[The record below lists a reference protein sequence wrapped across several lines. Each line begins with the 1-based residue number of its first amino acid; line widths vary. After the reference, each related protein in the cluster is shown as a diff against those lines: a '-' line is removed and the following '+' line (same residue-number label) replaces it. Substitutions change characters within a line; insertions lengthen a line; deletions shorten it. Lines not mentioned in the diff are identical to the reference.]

1 MKKNKFPLTN
11 IGTVSLLMIFIVLCM
26 VTFAALSLSSAAS
39 DARSGQRIAE
49 HSQDYYAAS
58 NEAEEVLASLD
69 DVFAKAYAQA
79 RTTED
84 YYQLILE
91 ALPSEVQPE
100 QEGEAGSSD
109 KTFSDGRTLIVSY
122 QIEINDSQALKVRV
136 GVFPLEELAKEDSA
150 SFYKILAWQKV
161 ITKTWEGDNSIQLI
175 Q

>member
-39 DARSGQRIAE
+39 DARSGQKIAK
-49 HSQDYYAAS
+49 HSRDYYAAS

-69 DVFAKAYAQA
+69 DIFAQMYTQA
-79 RTTED
+79 DTTEE
-84 YYQLILE
+84 YYQLITE
-91 ALPSEVQPE
+91 ALPSDVQPE
-100 QEGEAGSSD
+100 PEEELSGDVLADSP
-109 KTFSDGRTLIVSY
+109 TLTLSY
-122 QIEINDSQALKVRV
+122 QIEINDSQALLVRV
-136 GVFPLEELAKEDSA
+136 GVVPLEELAKKDSP
-150 SFYKILAWQKV
+150 SFYRILSWQKV

>member
-49 HSQDYYAAS
+49 HSRAYYEAS
-58 NEAEEVLASLD
+58 NEAEEMLAVLD
-69 DVFAKAYAQA
+69 DIFAKAYSQA
-79 RTTED
+79 AATEE
-84 YYQLILE
+84 YYRLITD
-91 ALPSEVQPE
+91 ALPSEVSLE
-100 QEGEAGSSD
+100 EASSD
-109 KTFSDGRTLIVSY
+109 EAFAYNSPLTVSY
-122 QIEINDSQALKVRV
+122 QIEINDSQALLVRI
-136 GVFPLEELAKEDSA
+136 GILSPEEISEEASS
-150 SFYKILAWQKV
+150 SFYKILSWQKI